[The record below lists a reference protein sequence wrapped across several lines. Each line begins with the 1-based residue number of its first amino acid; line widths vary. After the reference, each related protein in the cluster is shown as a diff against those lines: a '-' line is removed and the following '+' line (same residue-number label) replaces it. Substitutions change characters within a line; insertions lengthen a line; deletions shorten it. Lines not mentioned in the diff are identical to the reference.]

1 MHRREYSTDI
11 IGRGKVR
18 EGHVAR
24 GEAECYM
31 SFENFP
37 EPNNFRRVR
46 ANPVH

>member
-1 MHRREYSTDI
+1 MHIYSTEI
-11 IGRGKVR
+11 IGRGKVQ

-31 SFENFP
+31 SVEKFP